1 MTIAALKAEITTDPL
16 ARGYSGMTDQ
26 QVVDSLHVQDRSQ
39 NLASLTGDVMFQQT
53 DATEFAAL
61 TDVKKQLWLAMCG
74 RSDIDPFA
82 PANVAFVQWVF
93 GAGSAT
99 ITALSAARKTTVDR
113 ATELGLGLV
122 RVGEVQQ
129 ARM

>member
-82 PANVAFVQWVF
+82 AANVAFVQWVF
-93 GAGSAT
+93 GAGSTT
-99 ITALSAARKTTVDR
+99 ITALSAARTIAVDR

-129 ARM
+129 ARL